1 MHKLN
6 RLLVV
11 TALLLCVTSFTAV
24 GGMTA
29 ALRTL
34 TREETEERMH
44 DVLEEAKEGYRDS
57 ATISQNQRIHE
68 RVEEATSV
76 RLRELDREKQR
87 LRREIALTLESIRNI
102 SNRADQLALQE
113 ERTAEAE
120 ARERDRLVSFIRESY
135 ARGITAQVGP
145 GIGGMVTRRLF
156 GIGDESLGASV
167 DADLRSFA
175 LASAQRE
182 LTLAL
187 QSSRESSILAQ
198 EKLRASAGML
208 SDRLFAL
215 HEERDNVLKEYLEV
229 SRKHDKAQKSLTVSE
244 AQLAEIRAETA
255 AVQAEVLRMQGELA
269 QIDARIRA
277 KAERELIQKGLR
289 ESRPD
294 RYDNDARGTASF
306 GWPVVGALSAH
317 FHQAS
322 YHRYFGVPHNGQDI
336 AVPQETSVTAAA
348 DGVVFLARDGGAKGF
363 SYILIGH
370 RDGYATLYGH
380 LSSFAVQTG
389 DDVRR
394 GEVIGLSG
402 GQPGTHGAGPMTT
415 GPHLHFE
422 VMKNGVYVDPLSVLP

>member
-1 MHKLN
+1 MHILH
-6 RLLVV
+6 RILVI
-11 TALLLCVTSFTAV
+11 TALLLCVTTI
-24 GGMTA
+24 TPLA
-29 ALRTL
+29 ATLRTL
-34 TREETEERMH
+34 TREEAADRMQS
-44 DVLEEAKEGYRDS
+44 VLEEAKDGYRDS
-57 ATISQNQRIHE
+57 ATISQKQRVQE
-68 RVEEATSV
+68 RIEETTAV

-87 LRREIALTLESIRNI
+87 LRREVALTLESIRNI
-102 SNRADQLALQE
+102 SNRADALAMQE

-120 ARERDRLVSFIRESY
+120 TRERERLVSFVREAY
-135 ARGITAQVGP
+135 ARGITVHTGP
-145 GIGGMVTRRLF
+145 SVSGMVTRRLF
-156 GIGDESLGASV
+156 GGGSLGSGV
-167 DADLRSFA
+167 DTDLRSAA

-182 LTLAL
+182 LTVAL
-187 QSSRESSILAQ
+187 QRSRETAILSQ
-198 EKLRASAGML
+198 EKLRAAAGTL
-208 SDRLFAL
+208 TDRLVAL
-215 HEERDNVLKEYLEV
+215 QTERDKVLKEYREV
-229 SRKHDKAQKSLTVSE
+229 DARHALAEKSLTVSD

-294 RYDNDARGTASF
+294 RYDNQARGTASF
-306 GWPVVGALSAH
+306 GWPVIGALSAR
-317 FHQAS
+317 FRQAS
-322 YHRYFGVPHNGQDI
+322 YQRYFGVPHNGQDI
-336 AVPQETSVTAAA
+336 AAPQGSSVVSAA

-402 GQPGTHGAGPMTT
+402 GMPGTHGAGPMTT

-422 VMKNGVYVDPLSVLP
+422 VMRNGVHVDPLGGRA